1 MKINHHHLE
10 VVAREYPDNPL
21 ISSPLGSRLSNISES
36 IKTTIALKLDSFVS
50 SSASSSSS
58 SSTTPE
64 SEKDFVAIDQ
74 KDFDSI
80 GSPTLHLVSLLIRSY
95 AQLLCSM

>member
-36 IKTTIALKLDSFVS
+36 IKTTVALKLDSFVS
-50 SSASSSSS
+50 SSASSSS